1 MLYFDGMYLFAL
13 HKNKRR
19 LRKIR
24 LYDLLYYDRQNEG
37 RLLKQKSSFPGV
49 FILSLLVY
57 ALGNMLIILRPMG
70 KGYDVLLG
78 LAFVV
83 TGLFAFFFS
92 VPSFL
97 ASQLEKRKGWAY
109 RKNHLI
115 IFREFTSKLR
125 SMSVVLGILSVYLCW
140 RYSFLEQGLLPV
152 FLRIAASS

>member
-1 MLYFDGMYLFAL
+1 MYLFAL

-57 ALGNMLIILRPMG
+57 ALGNMLIILRPIG
-70 KGYDVLLG
+70 EGIRCPFGAGVWL
-78 LAFVV
+78 V

-97 ASQLEKRKGWAY
+97 ASQLEKGRDGRTGK
-109 RKNHLI
+109 I
-115 IFREFTSKLR
+115 I
-125 SMSVVLGILSVYLCW
+125 
-140 RYSFLEQGLLPV
+140 
-152 FLRIAASS
+152 

>member
-1 MLYFDGMYLFAL
+1 MPNILSTAASTCLDNRMPASSPKTNAMPAIIRFSVSFQTAGVTLLYFDGMYLFAL

-70 KGYDVLLG
+70 KEMCIRDR
-78 LAFVV
+78 AE
-83 TGLFAFFFS
+83 A
-92 VPSFL
+92 
-97 ASQLEKRKGWAY
+97 A
-109 RKNHLI
+109 
-115 IFREFTSKLR
+115 
-125 SMSVVLGILSVYLCW
+125 LCLCP
-140 RYSFLEQGLLPV
+140 RCGMRPQNNFCG
-152 FLRIAASS
+152 